1 MAARSFG
8 GPSQR
13 RGEVAVTAPHP
24 EAEMMRR
31 PPFSRSNRPSSL
43 GRWPTLIALALL
55 MALAPNLA
63 ACSSDDDGVGD
74 DIDDMGVAG
83 PFEDIEPLGKADSA
97 GVPGPAYHNNTSATQ
112 VWYARNDWE
121 DTDTPAAR
129 KAGMAWPADSG
140 LSWDQKYQRWIES
153 MTRTAGYNTYFE
165 TFTLTTPWNGKTL
178 PAPKLECAELA
189 IFLRVTF
196 AAWYNLP
203 FYMTSVDSEG
213 TRVYFGHFGAW
224 TKTHRY
230 KNTPKYAYWYHDY
243 SDMAPADYTANW
255 PRDETLRERGLW
267 SGGDEMEFLEPG
279 AVAGTYF
286 YEIHLNKRAGHF
298 LRLILSYFGSMHL
311 ASSRN
316 MYNLKP
322 EAVLEGDVVVKR
334 YKRQG
339 IGHTLVVKRVDA
351 LQGGQLEAEVAS
363 GSMPRRQPNW
373 ESPTASKSY
382 FTAQAAGGPGTNY
395 EGDEYAKLGG
405 GLKRWRVTKNINGY
419 WTNTWMNADEAS
431 WISDTDYDAISA
443 RPARFEQILGEASPE
458 QMRDAVLEMVEAKRN
473 HLREYPASCS
483 ARIGREEAFEMLY
496 EVMEDHFGMTKAQV
510 DAQYRILEDY
520 VFAELVYEQSK
531 TCCWNS
537 STTAMHQIALEY
549 NESLQADQCSNEVVP
564 FMNDN
569 GYDVFR
575 QYAEQTGRGHLWKPW
590 SADEHCP
597 QADVAVDTPKENDI
611 IPWCDTSAAGGG
623 GGGPVGCQDDGFEE
637 NDSSSAASA
646 LSGGTHSGL
655 MVCAG
660 DDDYYEITVPGGL
673 SVTIQFDHD
682 EGDLDMELLDGSN
695 SIDSS
700 TSISD
705 SETVTAPNGGTYTVR
720 VYGYNGAEAPYSM
733 TATVN

>member
-1 MAARSFG
+1 MIRRSFLDGPRGHYPAARL
-8 GPSQR
+8 P
-13 RGEVAVTAPHP
+13 A
-24 EAEMMRR
+24 
-31 PPFSRSNRPSSL
+31 
-43 GRWPTLIALALL
+43 LIALVLLVALG
-55 MALAPNLA
+55 PGLA
-63 ACSSDDDGVGD
+63 ACTGDDSGPGD
-74 DIDDMGVAG
+74 DIDDMGIAG
-83 PFEDIEPLGKADSA
+83 PFEDSEPLGKADSA
-97 GVPGPAYHNNTSATQ
+97 GVPGPAYHNDTSATQ

-121 DTDTPAAR
+121 DTDTDAAR
-129 KAGMAWPADSG
+129 EAGMAWPADSG
-140 LSWDQKYQRWIES
+140 LDWDEKYQRWIES
-153 MTRTAGYNTYFE
+153 MVRTPGHDTYFD
-165 TFTLTTPWNGKTL
+165 TFILTTPWNGKSL

-196 AAWYNLP
+196 AAWYELP
-203 FYMTSVDSEG
+203 FYMTSVDAEG

-230 KNTPKYAYWYHDY
+230 KNTPLYAQWYANY
-243 SDMAPADYTANW
+243 SDMSPDQYTAHW
-255 PRDETLRERGLW
+255 PRDERLRERGLY
-267 SGGDEMEFLEPG
+267 SGGDDMDFVEPG

-286 YEIHLNKRAGHF
+286 DEIHLNKRAGHF
-298 LRLILSYFGSMHL
+298 LRLILAYFGSMHL

-339 IGHTLVVKRVDA
+339 IGHTLVVKEVEPLA
-351 LQGGQLEAEVAS
+351 GGQLEAQVAS

-382 FTAQAAGGPGTNY
+382 FTAQAAGGEGTNY

-419 WTNTWMNADEAS
+419 WTNTWMQEDEAS
-431 WISDTDYDAISA
+431 WISDTDYEAIAA

-458 QMRDAVLEMVEAKRN
+458 QMRDAVLEMIEAKRN
-473 HLREYPASCS
+473 HLREYPASCA

-496 EVMEDHFGMTKAQV
+496 EVMEDHFGMTRAEV
-510 DAQYRILEDY
+510 DAAYRILEDY

-549 NESLQADQCSNEVVP
+549 NESLQADQCTNEVVP
-564 FMNDN
+564 FMNEH
-569 GYDVFR
+569 GYGIFQ
-575 QYAEQTGRGHLWKPW
+575 QYAEQTGRGDLWKPW
-590 SADEHCP
+590 SADESCP
-597 QADVAVDTPKENDI
+597 QADVEVDTLQESDV
-611 IPWCDTSAAGGG
+611 IPWCDTSAANGGGG
-623 GGGPVGCQDDGFEE
+623 GGGPVGCQDDGFED
-637 NDSSSAASA
+637 NDDP
-646 LSGGTHSGL
+646 SGAQPLDGGSHSGL

-660 DDDYYEITVPGGL
+660 DDDYYEIAVPGGL
-673 SVTIQFDHD
+673 SVTITFEHD
-682 EGDLDMELLDGSN
+682 EGDLDLELLEGGS

-705 SETVTAPNGGTYTVR
+705 SETVAAPAGGTYTVR
-720 VYGYNGAEAPYSM
+720 VYGYNGAEAAYAMSV
-733 TATVN
+733 TAS